1 MRRRRAGVTL
11 IELLVVLTLL
21 GIFATLSTLA
31 VGSLL
36 RPRSTEFATAADS
49 MRRIAIHQGVELVM
63 RDSAGRAVLLLPDGR
78 VIGAGFDALT
88 GAYRVS
94 R

>member
-1 MRRRRAGVTL
+1 MKRQRAGVTM

-21 GIFATLSTLA
+21 GIFATLSALA
-31 VGSLL
+31 MGSLL
-36 RPRSTEFATAADS
+36 RPRSTEFAIATDS
-49 MRRIAIHQGVELVM
+49 LRRGAIHNSVERVM
-63 RDSAGRAVLLLPDGR
+63 RDSAGRAILFLPDGR

-88 GAYRVS
+88 GAARVS